1 MTRQDLRQRG
11 HAVRKDLGIAAPTQ
25 PDVLPGFDDL
35 MAEIAYGGIWDRPH
49 LSKHD
54 RMICTLA
61 VCSPYLWPQLATLI
75 GSALDIGLTPL
86 AMLEVFLQAGLYG
99 GFVTTEAASEVAREV
114 FAARGV
120 SVPPQPPR
128 DESNEELDAAG
139 NAVMAKLHGERASG
153 GYAAP
158 GNTITGALYPAA
170 IRYGYG
176 ELWGRPGLTHRERM
190 LVAIAAFTGLSLES
204 QLRKFAQSAL
214 NIGLSQDEVIE
225 AVIQT
230 GPYTGFPRALNGL
243 AILTEVFPK
252 G

>member
-61 VCSPYLWPQLATLI
+61 VCSPYLRPQLATLI

-120 SVPPQPPR
+120 SVPLSRRGMRAMRSSTPPAMP
-128 DESNEELDAAG
+128 SWLSC
-139 NAVMAKLHGERASG
+139 MASAPRVAMRHRATRSPARSIPPPSG
-153 GYAAP
+153 MAMASCGVAP
-158 GNTITGALYPAA
+158 A
-170 IRYGYG
+170 
-176 ELWGRPGLTHRERM
+176 
-190 LVAIAAFTGLSLES
+190 
-204 QLRKFAQSAL
+204 
-214 NIGLSQDEVIE
+214 
-225 AVIQT
+225 
-230 GPYTGFPRALNGL
+230 
-243 AILTEVFPK
+243 
-252 G
+252 